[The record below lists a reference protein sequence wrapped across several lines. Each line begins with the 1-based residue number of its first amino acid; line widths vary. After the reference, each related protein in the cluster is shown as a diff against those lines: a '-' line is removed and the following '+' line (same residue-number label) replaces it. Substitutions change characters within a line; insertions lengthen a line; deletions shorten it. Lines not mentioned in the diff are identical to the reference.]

1 MLAVVCV
8 CVTNKGVCD
17 QQTAKKEKEKRKT
30 GQGRM
35 LSEEGVAKRKK
46 NVGGRR
52 GREWRPALG
61 RGALLMISPP
71 AVGLGRSRRRERE
84 GGGGVMVEG
93 RGAGREE
100 QWQGKQNG
108 L

>member
-1 MLAVVCV
+1 MLAVVCA

-35 LSEEGVAKRKK
+35 LSEEGVAKKKK

-71 AVGLGRSRRRERE
+71 AVGLGRSRRRERRRGGE
-84 GGGGVMVEG
+84 GGREGGTV
-93 RGAGREE
+93 AGKTK
-100 QWQGKQNG
+100 WALKSC
-108 L
+108 